1 MLNYSYFYLIYSF
14 GGSVIILPIGT
25 CGLLRGVVRELVCF
39 VRLGEGISWSN
50 PLVQSKSES
59 IYPTLDYIPNE
70 CAKLER
76 VVKLVDYPEGTGP
89 SEP

>member
-1 MLNYSYFYLIYSF
+1 M
-14 GGSVIILPIGT
+14 GT
-25 CGLLRGVVRELVCF
+25 LGLLRGVVRGLVRA
-39 VRLGEGISWSN
+39 VRLGERISWSI
-50 PLVQSKSES
+50 PMVRSESES